1 MDIYTKIVDTM
12 HAILDID
19 MYGVYT
25 IECVTKIFLAYDN
38 GGIRTFEYFFKG
50 GFGSYTYKTFI

>member
-1 MDIYTKIVDTM
+1 VDIYTKIVDTM

-38 GGIRTFEYFFKG
+38 
-50 GFGSYTYKTFI
+50 SWN